1 MESKHLNKNEVKKDL
16 YKSKEIAKFT
26 YYDGD
31 LGKMYYTLVI
41 FGVPHLFGINV
52 FDIRELV
59 DDLKGAK
66 FASEMKGSDLNRW
79 IMKAIDA
86 DDIMKL
92 A

>member
-1 MESKHLNKNEVKKDL
+1 MDKNEVKKDL
-16 YKSKEIAKFT
+16 YRSKEIAKFA

-31 LGKMYYTLVI
+31 SGKMCYILTI
-41 FGVPHLFGINV
+41 FGVPHMISISV
-52 FDIRELV
+52 FENGTLAN
-59 DDLKGAK
+59 DLRGAK

-86 DDIMKL
+86 DDVMKL

>member
-1 MESKHLNKNEVKKDL
+1 MDKNEVKKDL
-16 YKSKEIAKFT
+16 YRSKEIAKFA

-31 LGKMYYTLVI
+31 LGKMCYILNI
-41 FGVPHLFGINV
+41 FGTPHMISINV
-52 FDIRELV
+52 FEDGGLAN
-59 DDLKGAK
+59 DMKGAK
-66 FASEMKGSDLNRW
+66 FSSEMKGSDLNRW